1 MAKLPPVPESYVEPL
16 TYRAAEPGD
25 LAGLTDQKPSVKLT
39 GEVKAAEDTVP
50 GPVNLNPLANAMAD
64 AQGVAIGSWDW
75 MLAGPA
81 PFAGSA
87 GQQASYGWSHTH
99 KLTPDYIRAVL
110 ANYGHRR
117 SYYSNAPY
125 RQFNYEAAGRPHG
138 WTPEQPGD
146 QPDGSTVYLTSNGDL
161 QVTGPDAEH
170 FWLTPLFA
178 LIDDPNP
185 ILVETGLGNKLPSNM
200 VAKWLATLLVSSS
213 VGMVRDH
220 RTKDGNPYPWTY
232 GDRAT
237 GRLLHTIVEG
247 FKRGCLRN
255 HELPTAARYL
265 SDIVLPFYES
275 GPGIHSFGASR
286 EGRFPVGL
294 FNGLGWIIPACYD
307 AAQLLRKSKAT
318 GWADRFDALVGRWSK
333 WMADLHKTLPHECFG
348 ADIVYLDPAF
358 AQQESPPDSIAAYVR
373 AEDFHFSWD
382 YKPWTFRALDI
393 AATVTGSSKLAEARD
408 AIASQYSSPDK
419 RNWMVK
425 ADGSYV

>member
-1 MAKLPPVPESYVEPL
+1 MRD
-16 TYRAAEPGD
+16 RAAEPDD
-25 LAGLTDQKPSVKLT
+25 LAGLTDQKPSVELT
-39 GEVKAAEDTVP
+39 GEVFAEEDVEP
-50 GPVNLNPLANAMAD
+50 GIVNLNPLANAMAD
-64 AQGVAIGSWDW
+64 AQGVPVGSWDW
-75 MLAGPA
+75 MLGGVA
-81 PFAGSA
+81 PFSGSS
-87 GQQASYGWSHTH
+87 GSHSSYGWSHTH
-99 KLTPDYIRAVL
+99 KLTPGYIRAVL

-117 SYYSNAPY
+117 TYYANAPY
-125 RQFNYEAAGRPHG
+125 RQFGYRAGGRPHG
-138 WTPEQPGD
+138 WEPESPGD
-146 QPDGSTVYLTSNGDL
+146 QPGGGVTYLTAGGDIQL
-161 QVTGPDAEH
+161 TGPEPEH
-170 FWLTPLFA
+170 LWLTPLFA

-200 VAKWLATLLVSSS
+200 VAKWLATLLVSSA

-265 SDIVLPFYES
+265 ADIVLPFYEKA
-275 GPGIHSFGASR
+275 PGIHSFGAWR
-286 EGRFPVGL
+286 DGRFPLGL

-318 GWADRFDALVGRWSK
+318 GWADRFDALVGRWSR
-333 WMADLHKTLPHECFG
+333 WMVDLNEALPNECFG

-358 AQQESPPDSIAAYVR
+358 AQQESPPDSITPYVR

-382 YKPWTFRALDI
+382 YKPWTFRAIDI
-393 AATVTGSSKLAEARD
+393 AATVTGHAPLAAARD
-408 AIASQYSSPDK
+408 AIAREYSSPGN
-419 RNWMVK
+419 RSWMVK